1 MMANIVITGAN
12 RGIGLA
18 LAQRFAEQGD
28 SVTAICRSTSDAIED
43 IADQVISGIDL
54 TDEELIPGV
63 CSLVDQ
69 LTEGRVDCLINNSG
83 LLISDQLNQV
93 ELSSVRQQ
101 LAINTIAPLAVTQGL
116 LHLMPAGSKVINIT
130 SRMGSLEDNT
140 SGGFYGYRAS
150 KAALNAIGKSLAI
163 DLKDHGIA
171 VAQIHP
177 GFVSTE
183 MVNNMGEISP
193 EAAAIDIKQRIDQLD
208 LDQSGSFWHANGSV
222 LPW

>member
-1 MMANIVITGAN
+1 MTNIVITGAN

-18 LAQRFAEQGD
+18 LAQRFAGQGD
-28 SVTAICRSTSDAIED
+28 SVTAICRNTSDEIED

-116 LHLMPAGSKVINIT
+116 LHLMPVGAKVINIT

-183 MVNNMGEISP
+183 MVNNMGDISP

>member
-1 MMANIVITGAN
+1 MANIVITGAN

-18 LAQRFAEQGD
+18 LAQQFAAQGD
-28 SVTAICRSTSDAIED
+28 SVTAICRNSSNDIED

-54 TDEELIPGV
+54 TNEEVIPGV

-69 LTEGRVDCLINNSG
+69 LTEGRVDCLINNAG
-83 LLISDQLNQV
+83 LLVSDNLSQV
-93 ELSSVRQQ
+93 ELSDVRQQ
-101 LAINTIAPLAVTQGL
+101 LAINTIAPLALTQSL
-116 LHLMPAGSKVINIT
+116 LPLMPSGSKVINIT
-130 SRMGSLEDNT
+130 SRMGSMDDNS

-150 KAALNAIGKSLAI
+150 KAALNAIGKSLAV
-163 DLKDHGIA
+163 DLKEHGIS

-193 EAAAIDIKQRIDQLD
+193 DEAAAAIKQRIEQLD
-208 LDQSGSFWHANGSV
+208 ASNTGTFWHANGTV